1 MKVELS
7 VLNDGRVML
16 VTNQPMPHIV
26 QRIEYYREQRLFNL
40 VWHDEDMEEMLLHSE
55 IPIDL
60 AMAVERVPEVII
72 CMMFPEEQRV
82 MNYKTPLVK
91 VGESF

>member
-1 MKVELS
+1 MNVELS

-16 VTNQPMPHIV
+16 VSDQPMVDVV

-40 VWHDEDMEEMLLHSE
+40 VWYDEEQEELLLHNE

-60 AMAVERVPEVII
+60 AMAVERVPEVLI
-72 CMMFPEEQRV
+72 CMMFPKEDKTV
-82 MNYKTPLVK
+82 NYKTPLVK
-91 VGESF
+91 IGESF

>member
-1 MKVELS
+1 MKVEIS
-7 VLNDGRVML
+7 VLTDGRVML
-16 VTNQPMPHIV
+16 VSNQPMPHIV

-40 VWHDEDMEEMLLHSE
+40 VWHDEDKEELLLHSE

-72 CMMFPEEQRV
+72 CMMFPQEQRTL
-82 MNYKTPLVK
+82 NYKTPLVK
-91 VGESF
+91 IGDSF